1 MYLLKNDKKVSKKR
15 TSIKRGEQN
24 PVFNEAI
31 LFSVPPYLLNS
42 IQVRL
47 TVMNSHSSVHD
58 SSTSLNGNAR
68 KSSPIGHVIVGSRT
82 DGKGLLHWHLM
93 LTTLRKQ
100 VAFFHPLRR
109 SVNKHSEMRK
119 STLCWTFLSSFTSPY
134 QRSSTKGENAWKDSD
149 ARSHH
154 FSAPPS
160 SSSSYFSYP
169 HNRLA
174 RVFRI
179 NKMITCCTNGSYAI
193 ITFNLFYTFFN
204 NTS

>member
-15 TSIKRGEQN
+15 TSTKRGEQN

-58 SSTSLNGNAR
+58 SSTSVNGNAR

-109 SVNKHSEMRK
+109 SVNKHQIATMRK
-119 STLCWTFLSSFTSPY
+119 STLCWIFLSSFTSPY
-134 QRSSTKGENAWKDSD
+134 QRSPTKGENAWKDSD
-149 ARSHH
+149 AWSHH
-154 FSAPPS
+154 FSPS
-160 SSSSYFSYP
+160 SSSPSS
-169 HNRLA
+169 LLSI
-174 RVFRI
+174 V
-179 NKMITCCTNGSYAI
+179 
-193 ITFNLFYTFFN
+193 
-204 NTS
+204 

>member
-58 SSTSLNGNAR
+58 SSTSVNGNGR

-109 SVNKHSEMRK
+109 SVNKHQIATMRK
-119 STLCWTFLSSFTSPY
+119 STLCWIFFCLHSLCHINAYRQKGKNEDFDTDYSP
-134 QRSSTKGENAWKDSD
+134 ST
-149 ARSHH
+149 
-154 FSAPPS
+154 
-160 SSSSYFSYP
+160 SSSYPQS
-169 HNRLA
+169 
-174 RVFRI
+174 
-179 NKMITCCTNGSYAI
+179 S
-193 ITFNLFYTFFN
+193 
-204 NTS
+204 S